1 MCVCVCVVKLMWVG
15 AVTAEACF
23 LACAF
28 IVISHSSDRCLHQIS
43 NHFKKNILKKFR
55 KRNSK
60 RIIYFLKKK
69 KIKIGHYLFYDKYLI

>member
-69 KIKIGHYLFYDKYLI
+69 NKKLDTIYFMINI